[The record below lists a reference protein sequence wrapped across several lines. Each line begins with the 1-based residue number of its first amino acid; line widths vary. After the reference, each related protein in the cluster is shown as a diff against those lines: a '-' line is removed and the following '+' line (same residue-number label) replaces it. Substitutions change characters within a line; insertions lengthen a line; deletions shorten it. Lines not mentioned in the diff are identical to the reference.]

1 MNRLRSAFFGLG
13 LLLVASA
20 VQAQDNGVK
29 ADIPFDFVV
38 GNQMLPA
45 GEYTIV
51 NQGHVNQAILIR
63 SDEGK
68 TAILSLTQSCSSL
81 NPSAKTKLVFHTMA
95 GRYFLYQ
102 IWTQG
107 NSSGRQLPKSK
118 AEVELAKNTDTTGE
132 FVLAARLPAEA
143 SGSLIHD
150 MPKRSAS
157 PLTPRKKARSNE
169 PFIQDLPS
177 SFLPFI
183 SFGRCIGSQIQL
195 P

>member
-1 MNRLRSAFFGLG
+1 MVIGIRRVNRLGIEI
-13 LLLVASA
+13 
-20 VQAQDNGVK
+20 
-29 ADIPFDFVV
+29 IPFDFVV

-45 GEYTIV
+45 GEYTVV
-51 NQGHVNQAILIR
+51 NQGPVNQAILIR

-68 TAILSLTQSCSSL
+68 TAILSLTQPCSSL

-118 AEVELAKNTDTTGE
+118 AEVDSPRTPIQPGSSSLPPGS
-132 FVLAARLPAEA
+132 PAEA
-143 SGSLIHD
+143 AGSLIHD
-150 MPKRSAS
+150 MPKRARHRPS
-157 PLTPRKKARSNE
+157 PPGKKARSNE

-177 SFLPFI
+177 SFFPFI
-183 SFGRCIGSQIQL
+183 SFSRCIGSQIQ
-195 P
+195 PP